1 MVGLVVELLGFCGT
15 VPSLLT
21 GLFAA
26 ARPYLWQI
34 HLDLLF
40 WKRLSNLLA
49 TQRPEGLLKLGK
61 AKSLF
66 LFWHLSNVHRCWGG
80 RPLVT
85 NSTLLNPLLSR
96 FARRPTATSLVSPQI
111 PLVCNMKIYLVSFF
125 LLALTMVIRTY
136 KAAVIQKTKLH
147 NNTALQVGEQMLLI
161 FLPSVQQNWLFLLHE
176 VEELSAFAEMK
187 TCCAWVG
194 IMCCIC
200 YETWNATMLHEFVA
214 QITTP

>member
-15 VPSLLT
+15 VPLLLT

-40 WKRLSNLLA
+40 WKRWLSNLLA

-61 AKSLF
+61 AKSLS

-136 KAAVIQKTKLH
+136 KAAVI
-147 NNTALQVGEQMLLI
+147 ALQVGEQMLLI
-161 FLPSVQQNWLFLLHE
+161 FLPSVQQNWFFLLHE
-176 VEELSAFAEMK
+176 VEVLSAFAEMK